1 MGLGEFGTKSTRNF
15 FCKQA
20 TRRRIVIII
29 IIIIIVRDD
38 GKCGGVCVMMGA
50 SACLPPCSASMHA
63 HARAIAATSGAA
75 LESLSTPAESSKRL
89 VWYQNFRNCPY
100 PSLPAL
106 VKKKKH

>member
-1 MGLGEFGTKSTRNF
+1 LGNLAPNQTEFF

-75 LESLSTPAESSKRL
+75 LESLSTPAEKL
-89 VWYQNFRNCPY
+89 QEACPV
-100 PSLPAL
+100 PKFQELPL
-106 VKKKKH
+106 PLPPCPCQEKKNLK